1 MAKTTEQMADRAGSK
16 KLRWVKLPR
25 QARSRDKLER
35 FIKAAERL
43 INERG
48 FQATSVPDIAR
59 EAGCSVGLFYTRF
72 RDKQE
77 LLRYLFEHYLGE
89 VVATA
94 RAASPDALQEVPLAE
109 LVRQAVSGM
118 VRIHRARPGLVYAF
132 YETVPHDPVLAARVL
147 EVHREIE
154 ALARKALAARA
165 GEMCHPDPD
174 LAARFA
180 IRFVVGVLQQ
190 RALAGRMLPAGGDV
204 SWHQVNDEL
213 VRALQAYLGV
223 TEDTQPP
230 APSPRPKLRAA
241 PRSRGTAE
249 GARR

>member
-1 MAKTTEQMADRAGSK
+1 MPKTTEQMADRAGSK

-89 VVATA
+89 AVATA
-94 RAASPDALQEVPLAE
+94 RAALSPDQFRDVPLGE
-109 LVRQAVSGM
+109 LVRQAVAGM

-132 YETVPHDPVLAARVL
+132 YETVPVDPVLGARVL

-154 ALARKALAARA
+154 GLARESLSARA
-165 GEMCHPDPD
+165 GEIRHPDPD
-174 LAARFA
+174 LAARFG
-180 IRFVVGVLQQ
+180 IRLVVGLLQQ
-190 RALAGRMLPAGGDV
+190 RALASRTLSAGDDLG
-204 SWHQVNDEL
+204 WQQVQDEL
-213 VRALQAYLGV
+213 VRTIHAYLGLDV
-223 TEDTQPP
+223 QP
-230 APSPRPKLRAA
+230 APEPSRPRPKLRAA
-241 PRSRGTAE
+241 PRFRGVT
-249 GARR
+249 R

>member
-1 MAKTTEQMADRAGSK
+1 MSTTNAQAAERGGAA

-35 FIKAAERL
+35 FIAAAARL

-89 VVATA
+89 AVATA
-94 RAASPDALQEVPLAE
+94 RAVLRPEHFRDVPAAE
-109 LVRQAVSGM
+109 LVRQAVAGM

-132 YETVPHDPVLAARVL
+132 YEMVPVDPVLGARVL

-154 ALARKALAARA
+154 GLAREALRARA
-165 GEMCHPDPD
+165 GEIVHPDAET
-174 LAARFA
+174 AARFG
-180 IRFVVGVLQQ
+180 IRLVVGVLQQ
-190 RALAGRMLPAGGDV
+190 RALASRTVPAGDDL
-204 SWHQVNDEL
+204 SWQQVNDEL
-213 VRALQAYLGV
+213 VRTLFAYLGLAAA
-223 TEDTQPP
+223 P
-230 APSPRPKLRAA
+230 AAVPPRPRPTRRATR
-241 PRSRGTAE
+241 RSG
-249 GARR
+249 GARS